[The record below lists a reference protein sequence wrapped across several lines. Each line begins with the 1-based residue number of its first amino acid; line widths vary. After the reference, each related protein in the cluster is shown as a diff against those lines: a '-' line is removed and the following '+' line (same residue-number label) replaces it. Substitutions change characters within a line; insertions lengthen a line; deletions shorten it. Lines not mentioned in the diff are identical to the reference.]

1 MATRSQIDTIVHKIV
16 TSSHPEKVILFG
28 SHAYGQPNADSD
40 IDLLVITE
48 SDLPRYQRVRDLK
61 KCLRGSKEAVDLLV
75 YTPLEIEKWK
85 DVKTAFITTVMEKG
99 VVLFPPY
106 YFNL

>member
-16 TSSHPEKVILFG
+16 TSSRPEKVILFG

-61 KCLRGSKEAVDLLV
+61 KSLRGSKEAVDLLV

-99 VVLFPPY
+99 VVLY
-106 YFNL
+106 G